1 MRKTTTKTI
10 AAAVLIVAGLVVYLA
25 LPGNS
30 NQAVFDNEAHAADG
44 ATSLIPLDKVD
55 HAVWDRLLKKYV
67 DDNGMVDY
75 AGWKASKSDT
85 GFLKQYLAT
94 LGRGNPEAPTTKQG
108 KLAFWINAYNA
119 LTVYGILEVYPTSSI
134 RNHTAKL
141 IGYNIWDDLLLPVA
155 GKKYSLNAIEHK
167 ILRKLGEPRIHFA
180 IVCAS
185 IGCPRL
191 RSEAYTPKHLE
202 SQLAANTRD
211 FFSRRRNLQVDLNRR
226 QVRVSSILDWFGKD
240 FGSTPQKALG
250 RLAESMPNDATGRL
264 IEQGEFSVD
273 YLDYDWSLNKQ

>member
-1 MRKTTTKTI
+1 MRKTIAI
-10 AAAVLIVAGLVVYLA
+10 AAAVSIVAGLVVYLVR
-25 LPGNS
+25 PGS
-30 NQAVFDNEAHAADG
+30 SHQAFFDNEAHAAGG
-44 ATSLIPLDKVD
+44 ATPLVSLDKVD
-55 HAVWDRLLKKYV
+55 HRVWDGLLKKYV

-75 AGWKASKSDT
+75 AGWKASKSDMDA
-85 GFLKQYLAT
+85 LRQYLAT
-94 LGRGNPEAPTTKQG
+94 LGRGDPEASTTRQG

-155 GKKYSLNAIEHK
+155 DRKYSLNTIEHK

-191 RSEAYTPKHLE
+191 RSEAYTPKKLE
-202 SQLAANTRD
+202 AQLADNARD
-211 FFSRRRNLQVDLNRR
+211 FFSRQRNLQVDLNRR
-226 QVRVSSILDWFGKD
+226 EVGVSSILDWFGDD
-240 FGSTPQKALG
+240 FGPTSQRALG
-250 RLAESMPNDATGRL
+250 RLADYMPDDATGRL
-264 IEQGEFSVD
+264 IEQGNFSVE
-273 YLDYDWSLNKQ
+273 YLDYDWNLNEQ